1 MFTPRPYLFF
11 VALVLAC
18 FSFTPKASSQ
28 WYKVPSSGEVNFTL
42 TEFWAVLK
50 GPASQ
55 NLVLGDATVTVGYP
69 DGQQTQIAFQQSGP
83 DVEVDLQNAGYIE
96 ANGTTTWT
104 QVAYLNPGTVFRIV
118 STTMAQA
125 DDPFK
130 PFEGGQA
137 GAYVFGFSR
146 GISTDAPLTTAGN
159 SGPTLTTNPPPPL
172 TGGAGSSSNIH
183 AIVISGLSDP
193 AKVIVSPNVTLT
205 GGIIALGKAGSPPST
220 ASTWSLGLK
229 IVPDHALLTGAKI
242 PPVTPNII
250 DVRILKQEVTADFPA
265 ISPQPNN

>member
-1 MFTPRPYLFF
+1 
-11 VALVLAC
+11 
-18 FSFTPKASSQ
+18 
-28 WYKVPSSGEVNFTL
+28 
-42 TEFWAVLK
+42 
-50 GPASQ
+50 
-55 NLVLGDATVTVGYP
+55 
-69 DGQQTQIAFQQSGP
+69 
-83 DVEVDLQNAGYIE
+83 
-96 ANGTTTWT
+96 
-104 QVAYLNPGTVFRIV
+104 
-118 STTMAQA
+118 MAQA

-146 GISTDAPLTTAGN
+146 GISTDAPLSTAGN

-183 AIVISGLSDP
+183 AVVISGLSDP

-250 DVRILKQEVTADFPA
+250 DVRIVRQEVTADFPA
-265 ISPQPNN
+265 NNPQPNN

>member
-1 MFTPRPYLFF
+1 MP
-11 VALVLAC
+11 A
-18 FSFTPKASSQ
+18 
-28 WYKVPSSGEVNFTL
+28 SGEVNFTL

-69 DGQQTQIAFQQSGP
+69 DGRQTQIAFQQSGL

-104 QVAYLNPGTVFRIV
+104 QVAYLNPGTAFRTV

-146 GISTDAPLTTAGN
+146 GISTDAPLSTAGN
-159 SGPTLTTNPPPPL
+159 SGPTLTTNPPPPHCVAQCNADGWHHRFGKSRFSAINCINLAPRPYNRSGPCL
-172 TGGAGSSSNIH
+172 TN
-183 AIVISGLSDP
+183 
-193 AKVIVSPNVTLT
+193 
-205 GGIIALGKAGSPPST
+205 
-220 ASTWSLGLK
+220 WC
-229 IVPDHALLTGAKI
+229 
-242 PPVTPNII
+242 
-250 DVRILKQEVTADFPA
+250 
-265 ISPQPNN
+265 